1 MLIEPGIQVK
11 AVIHAA
17 PTKLDVGHV
26 ELGQQRDPDAQ
37 VLGGLF
43 LGQATNGRQRQALF
57 VHHQPREARR

>member
-17 PTKLDVGHV
+17 PTELDMGHV
-26 ELGQQRDPDAQ
+26 ELDEQRDPDAQ